1 MLYLIIIMLNYQHCF
16 LAINNFYLCYHLGVE
31 KALIYAV
38 FRPRNQRGQ
47 YPYPTTPKNG
57 VEAILGRLQP
67 FPQILLYQIAQRL

>member
-1 MLYLIIIMLNYQHCF
+1 MHG